1 MVSLVRETDGAE
13 RVARALEILGGAR
26 TVWACRRWLARSA
39 HRSTASRLLGTLA
52 ASGMVERDQ
61 LTQRYR
67 LGARIVGLAAT
78 AVSRLPVVTQA
89 RPSSSISAATSE
101 TVNLAILDRF
111 HVVYVDQ
118 VTPHRPS

>member
-1 MVSLVRETDGAE
+1 M
-13 RVARALEILGGAR
+13 
-26 TVWACRRWLARSA
+26 

-89 RPSSSISAATSE
+89 RPSSEHLSAATSE